1 MQEKKKKTP
10 LALKIVLIVAA
21 VAIVAG
27 AGVFLYWDRKP
38 PEVKVQ
44 NHEVEY
50 GAELLVKELATA
62 KDDRT
67 KNVPLKIDSVSPE
80 GAVIS
85 EDGTSV
91 TFPKVGEYKV
101 TVLATDDFDNT
112 QTAEATVR
120 VIDRTPPE
128 FMKVANDY
136 TVVYGKEI
144 SVVNTEDAKGAPL
157 PTAEGAATEAAAQET
172 DKAEEISETIDVL
185 VKDASSDVVTLS
197 INSVKGLDKQGKDSF
212 AVNGDKVTFSKTG
225 AYEMELKA
233 EDPDGNSDVRSFRV
247 NVLDKT
253 PPVFQPTEASYE
265 VAYGKEIKAVQKK
278 DADQTENTL
287 YVDAEDEISKVTLK
301 ISEIK
306 PKGKLKEDSF
316 TLKKGVATFHKPGTY
331 EATITASDESDNKT
345 KVKVEVK
352 AVDKTKP
359 EFSGLPESISLTDK
373 DKDYDWMKKVTAKD
387 EIDGDLTKDVEV
399 KAKAVKF
406 GTPGK
411 YMVAYSVK
419 DKAGNKAEKTVDV
432 IISDTTP
439 PVLTV
444 PDSFTLSVGDPAP
457 DYAKGAK
464 AKDKGDGEV
473 KVNVDASKVDLKK
486 PGTYVVTYSAKDKS
500 GNKASKDVKVTV
512 KAKVQN

>member
-10 LALKIVLIVAA
+10 LALKVALIVAA
-21 VAIVAG
+21 VAIAAG

-38 PEVKVQ
+38 PEVKAQ

-67 KNVPLKIDSVSPE
+67 ENVPLKIDSVFPE
-80 GAVIS
+80 GAVIA
-85 EDGTSV
+85 EDGSSV

-112 QTAEATVR
+112 QTAEATVK

-128 FMKVANDY
+128 FMKVANEY

-144 SVVNTEDAKGAPL
+144 PIVNTEDAKGAPL
-157 PTAEGAATEAAAQET
+157 PSAEGTTEAETKET
-172 DKAEEISETIDVL
+172 DKTEEIQETIDVL

-197 INSVKGLDKQGKDSF
+197 VSAVKGLDKQGKDSF
-212 AVNGDKVTFSKTG
+212 AIDGDKVTFSRTG

-233 EDPDGNSDVRSFRV
+233 EDADGNSDVRSFRV
-247 NVLDKT
+247 KVLDKT
-253 PPVFQPTEASYE
+253 PPVFQPTEDSYE
-265 VAYGKEIKAVQKK
+265 VAYGKEIKAVRKK
-278 DADQTENTL
+278 DTDKTENTL
-287 YVDAEDEISKVTLK
+287 YVDAEDEISKVKLK

-316 TLKKGVATFHKPGTY
+316 KLEKGTATFRKTGTY
-331 EATITASDESDNKT
+331 EATITATDEAGNKA
-345 KVKVEVK
+345 KVQVEVK

-359 EFSGLPESISLTDK
+359 EFKGLPKSISLTDK
-373 DKDYDWMKKVTAKD
+373 DKDYDWMKKVTAED

-406 GTPGK
+406 GTPGN
-411 YMVAYSVK
+411 YLVAYSVK
-419 DKAGNKAEKTVDV
+419 DKAGNKEEKTIDV
-432 IISDTTP
+432 VISDTTP

-444 PDSFTLSVGDPAP
+444 PDSFTFNVGDPEP

-473 KVNVDASKVDLKK
+473 KVKVDASKVDPKK
-486 PGTYVVTYSAKDKS
+486 PGNYTVTYSAKDKS

-512 KAKVQN
+512 KAKLQD